1 MIIETLRAMTVGQLL
16 KSERKLKEVTYN
28 TDKSQVILKD
38 GTFTVK
44 SLRRLAGF
52 EVPAW
57 GA

>member
-1 MIIETLRAMTVGQLL
+1 MVIETLRAMTVGQLL
-16 KSERKLKEVTYN
+16 KAEDELREVTYN
-28 TDKSQVILKD
+28 SDKSQVVLKD
-38 GTFTVK
+38 GIFTVR

>member
-1 MIIETLRAMTVGQLL
+1 MIIEELRDVTVGQLL
-16 KSERKLKEVTYN
+16 KREKQLREVTYN